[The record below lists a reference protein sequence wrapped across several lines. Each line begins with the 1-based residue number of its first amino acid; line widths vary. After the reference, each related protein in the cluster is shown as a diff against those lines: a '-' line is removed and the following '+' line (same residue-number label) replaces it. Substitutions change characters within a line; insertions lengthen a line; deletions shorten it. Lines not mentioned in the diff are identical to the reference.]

1 MIRTNADEL
10 TYHLHILIRYEIEKG
25 LIESSIKVQDLPEIW
40 NKKYQEYLG
49 ITVPSDSMGVLQD
62 IHWSHGSF
70 GYFPTYTIGSLYAA
84 QFFTQALYE
93 NKKLYDEISTGNN
106 NNLLKWLR
114 EKIHKHG
121 KKYSAQ
127 DLCIKVTG
135 EKLNFNFLKSMPL
148 INILVCMIYN
158 FIPYYQ

>member
-1 MIRTNADEL
+1 
-10 TYHLHILIRYEIEKG
+10 
-25 LIESSIKVQDLPEIW
+25 
-40 NKKYQEYLG
+40 
-49 ITVPSDSMGVLQD
+49 MGVLQD

-93 NKKLYDEISTGNN
+93 NEKLYNEISNGNN

-127 DLCIKVTG
+127 ESLY
-135 EKLNFNFLKSMPL
+135 KS
-148 INILVCMIYN
+148 NWRKT
-158 FIPYYQ
+158 

>member
-1 MIRTNADEL
+1 
-10 TYHLHILIRYEIEKG
+10 
-25 LIESSIKVQDLPEIW
+25 
-40 NKKYQEYLG
+40 
-49 ITVPSDSMGVLQD
+49 MGVLQD

-70 GYFPTYTIGSLYAA
+70 GYFPTYTLGSLYAA

-93 NKKLYDEISTGNN
+93 NEKLYDEISKGKSK
-106 NNLLKWLR
+106 NLLKWLR

-135 EKLNFNFLKSMPL
+135 EKLNFNFFKDYAINKYTSMYDL
-148 INILVCMIYN
+148 
-158 FIPYYQ
+158 